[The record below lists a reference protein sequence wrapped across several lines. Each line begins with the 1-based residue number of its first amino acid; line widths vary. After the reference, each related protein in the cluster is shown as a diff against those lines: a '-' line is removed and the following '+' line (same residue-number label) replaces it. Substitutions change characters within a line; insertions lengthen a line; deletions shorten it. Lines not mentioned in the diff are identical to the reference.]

1 MSMKR
6 LRFTILKEKF
16 TLHQLAQSGRV
27 PENVFKS
34 TFYSFT
40 RTEEEL
46 SIVCPDT
53 VRIDSV
59 KREPGWS
66 CIKIIG
72 PLELNQIGVLASI
85 STCLAQAGI
94 SIFSISTF
102 DTDYIL
108 VKSHA
113 LKRAVKELIDTG
125 CTQVTG

>member
-1 MSMKR
+1 MKR

-16 TLHQLAQSGRV
+16 TLHRLAQSSRV

-34 TFYSFT
+34 TFYSLT

-46 SIVCPDT
+46 SVVCPDT
-53 VRIDSV
+53 VQIDSMR
-59 KREPGWS
+59 REPGWS

-72 PLELNQIGVLASI
+72 PLALNQTGVLASI

-94 SIFSISTF
+94 SIFAISTF

-125 CTQVTG
+125 YVPVEG